1 MTLPS
6 AWSTQQLAE
15 FVAVVS
21 LFDTESSAGLGA
33 VERIAEALDAE
44 VAAIVSTGQIV
55 ASVGYQEGS
64 APLADLESVA
74 SGVSRQLAVPGAG
87 VCSAISARLAY
98 PPDSSLIV
106 ARSGP
111 NGWTPDESSLIHG
124 MARVMSMSMRLLRL
138 LDEERALREESQR
151 QAATVARLLARLTER
166 QTRIEWLADEQAA
179 LRRVATLVA
188 RGVPQGEI
196 FAAVAEEVSRLAQ
209 ADIVEMYRYD
219 PDGTAVRVAVWGTGA
234 EDVRIGE
241 RCAPGANNMITM
253 VLTSGRPARI
263 DDPAETTRSTLPR
276 SRSVRSV
283 TGSPVIVDGRLW
295 GAVTATTTRLEPMP
309 ADAEH
314 RIAGFTELVATAIS
328 NAQARAELA
337 ASRLRVVAAAD
348 EMRRR
353 MERNLHDGT
362 QQRLITLGLKLRGA
376 LDRVPVEMP
385 EMRMQ
390 LAQLD
395 EGVTSLLDELR
406 EISRGLHPAILS
418 QAGLGSA
425 LKSLVRRG
433 ALPVTL
439 DVNVPERLPEPIEVA
454 AYYVVSEALTN
465 ATKHA
470 NASMAE
476 VGLQL
481 NTGTLRITVS
491 DDGVGGAD
499 PSKGSGIVG
508 LKDRVDALGGT
519 MAILSPPGK
528 GTEITVDLPL
538 IEAGG

>member
-1 MTLPS
+1 
-6 AWSTQQLAE
+6 
-15 FVAVVS
+15 
-21 LFDTESSAGLGA
+21 
-33 VERIAEALDAE
+33 
-44 VAAIVSTGQIV
+44 
-55 ASVGYQEGS
+55 
-64 APLADLESVA
+64 
-74 SGVSRQLAVPGAG
+74 
-87 VCSAISARLAY
+87 
-98 PPDSSLIV
+98 
-106 ARSGP
+106 
-111 NGWTPDESSLIHG
+111 
-124 MARVMSMSMRLLRL
+124 
-138 LDEERALREESQR
+138 
-151 QAATVARLLARLTER
+151 
-166 QTRIEWLADEQAA
+166 
-179 LRRVATLVA
+179 
-188 RGVPQGEI
+188 
-196 FAAVAEEVSRLAQ
+196 
-209 ADIVEMYRYD
+209 
-219 PDGTAVRVAVWGTGA
+219 
-234 EDVRIGE
+234 
-241 RCAPGANNMITM
+241 
-253 VLTSGRPARI
+253 
-263 DDPAETTRSTLPR
+263 
-276 SRSVRSV
+276 
-283 TGSPVIVDGRLW
+283 
-295 GAVTATTTRLEPMP
+295 MP